1 MIGLRKLRN
10 VTQRHT
16 FAPSISSARQLVRVA
31 TSAGKET
38 GRRNVDRALHRGWH
52 ERPLDFERDRVALLF
67 FEDVESGDWRRHFR
81 RGARRV
87 LHAARGAQRMSGFEV
102 AFGSLVESVRREGWV
117 PIVNDY
123 ALARANPDYP
133 VIAGGYPHI
142 LDNWTL
148 PNPVVLGPGLFDHPS
163 QRPNLFDDPRFRSYI
178 VPCEWVR
185 ELFAPRYGD
194 RCVLWYAGID
204 ADHWRDAST
213 HEKDIDFLVYDKIRW
228 ARERY
233 VPEILEPVLAELAK
247 TGLRVEV
254 VRYGKYE
261 RENYR
266 NQLERAKS
274 MVFICEHETQ
284 GLAYQEAMAMNV
296 PILAWDNGFWLDP
309 QRFQYSD
316 VPVPGSSVPFFG
328 PECGERFVDA
338 VAFPGVLETFRG
350 RLDRSEFNP
359 RNYVERVL
367 SFEESG
373 NLFLKMYTSA
383 FLASRAK

>member
-1 MIGLRKLRN
+1 
-10 VTQRHT
+10 
-16 FAPSISSARQLVRVA
+16 
-31 TSAGKET
+31 
-38 GRRNVDRALHRGWH
+38 
-52 ERPLDFERDRVALLF
+52 
-67 FEDVESGDWRRHFR
+67 
-81 RGARRV
+81 
-87 LHAARGAQRMSGFEV
+87 MSGFEV
-102 AFGSLVESVRREGWV
+102 AFKSLLESSRRQGWV
-117 PIVNDY
+117 PVVNDY
-123 ALARANPDYP
+123 ALARANPEYP

-148 PNPVVLGPGLFDHPS
+148 PNPVVLGPGLFDHPL
-163 QRPNLFDDPRFRSYI
+163 QRPNLFDDPRIRSYI

-185 ELFAPRYGD
+185 ELFAPLYGD

-204 ADHWRDAST
+204 AGHWRDASA

-228 ARERY
+228 DRERY
-233 VPEILEPVLAELAK
+233 VPEILDPVLAELAK
-247 TGLRVEV
+247 AGLRVEV
-254 VRYGKYE
+254 VRYGSYE

-309 QRFQYSD
+309 QRFLYSD

-338 VAFPGVLETFRG
+338 GAFPSVLETFRR
-350 RLDRSEFNP
+350 RLDGHEFHP
-359 RNYVERVL
+359 REYVERVL

-373 NLFLKMYTSA
+373 QLFLKMYGSA
-383 FLASRAK
+383 FAESQDK